1 MPRLR
6 YVTANIPQQC
16 PATEIQNGGH
26 QTGCGNSLQFEA
38 SDPEIKVGLDLCQ
51 ADVLTL
57 ISFQR
62 GVENRKCYDFH
73 QYKCF

>member
-1 MPRLR
+1 
-6 YVTANIPQQC
+6 
-16 PATEIQNGGH
+16 
-26 QTGCGNSLQFEA
+26 
-38 SDPEIKVGLDLCQ
+38 VGLDLCQ

-57 ISFQR
+57 ITFQR